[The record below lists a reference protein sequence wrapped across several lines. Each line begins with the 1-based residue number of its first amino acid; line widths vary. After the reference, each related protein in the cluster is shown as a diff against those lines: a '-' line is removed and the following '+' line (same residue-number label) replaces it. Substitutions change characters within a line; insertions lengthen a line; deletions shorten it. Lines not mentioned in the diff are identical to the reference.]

1 MFPRPVAAR
10 LLSLALVAL
19 APASPVLAET
29 APFDLQGPVL
39 KVTVTRG
46 GVTLPIAQVPDLA
59 AGDTLHI
66 AAALPGDQS
75 THYLLVG
82 GFLRGATNPPPKAWF
97 TSAETWKNKR
107 DTLTL
112 TVPKGARQALVFLAP
127 RTGGDFATLTGAVRG
142 RPGAF
147 VRAVQ
152 DLNQAALDRS
162 RLDAF
167 LAGIR
172 RGDAVGPDRLSTVS
186 PLLARSLAIK
196 FDSGCLL
203 KQPDLQAAC
212 LTQGRDSLVLADG
225 HSASLAETLS
235 GTPTDL
241 ALQVAATPQGGY
253 GYYSPYIG
261 VVRDVARILGAFQT
275 AQFQYIPALGLYQDD
290 RIALLLNAVPSFAK
304 PQSVMVAALPPIET
318 PLPPPLRLAD
328 PGATLCAGRP
338 GLLLPVEGAPLIY
351 STGYARNMALRLK
364 DRSGRDLEIPVAA
377 DPEQGGYVV
386 AGTGL
391 ATADLAAASE
401 GVLHGVWG
409 FTPFD
414 GPRVRL
420 VKAGAAWGIAQDG
433 SAVVGRDNAIT
444 LTGGASPCVADVSV
458 RLPSGATRTLA
469 WDAAGTDRLTVKLPL
484 AGVDPGAL
492 TLLVRHYGE
501 AEPQR
506 LAVQALAE
514 AGRVDG
520 FTLHAGDRTGV
531 LSGTRLDMVATLDLG
546 GTIFRPAGLRRVGDG
561 DQLDLATDTAPSLT
575 EGAARTARVRLV
587 DGRTL
592 TTRATVTAA
601 RPAYMVIARNAERT
615 GPAAPVPL
623 LLAGADAVAQDARL
637 TVSLRAE
644 GAAGF
649 AGTETIEL
657 VTAQARPPV
666 RLDAANGGL
675 SLQSDRVAIVT
686 LHPGALLGPTAYG
699 PLRLRVVRDGV
710 ASDWLPVGTLVR
722 LPVLT
727 GFTCAADGP
736 CRLSGRDLYLAASVQ
751 SGSASVPVPDGF
763 TGSAIEVPP
772 PGDGTLVVQ
781 LRDAPDQRA
790 TATVPTGPDRPTR
803 PAAPG

>member
-10 LLSLALVAL
+10 LSYTALLALVS
-19 APASPVLAET
+19 SPVLAET

-82 GFLRGATNPPPKAWF
+82 GFLRGATNPPPKSWF
-97 TSAETWKNKR
+97 TSAETWKSKR

-127 RTGGDFATLTGAVRG
+127 QTGGDFATLTGAVRG

-172 RGDAVGPDRLSTVS
+172 RGDAAGPDRLSTVS

-328 PGATLCAGRP
+328 PGATLCASRP
-338 GLLLPVEGAPLIY
+338 DLLLPVEGAPLIY
-351 STGYARNMALRLK
+351 STGYARNVALRLK
-364 DRSGRDLEIPVAA
+364 DRGGRDLEIPVAA

-386 AGTGL
+386 AGNGL
-391 ATADLAAASE
+391 ATADLAGTTE

-420 VKAGAAWGIAQDG
+420 VRAGPAWSVAQDG
-433 SAVVGRDNAIT
+433 SAVVGRNNVVE
-444 LTGGASPCVADVSV
+444 LTGGAGPCVANVSV

-469 WDAAGTDRLTVKLPL
+469 WDAAGPDRLAVKLPL
-484 AGVDPGAL
+484 AGVDPGTL
-492 TLLVRHYGE
+492 TLLVRQHGQT
-501 AEPQR
+501 EPQR
-506 LAVQALAE
+506 LTVQALAE

-531 LSGTRLDMVATLDLG
+531 LTGTRLDSVATLDLG
-546 GTIFRPAGLRRVGDG
+546 GTIFRPAGLRRVGDA
-561 DQLDLATDTAPSLT
+561 DQLSLTTDTAPTLADGTSK
-575 EGAARTARVRLV
+575 AARVRLV

-601 RPAYMVIARNAERT
+601 RPAYTLIARSAERT
-615 GPAAPVPL
+615 GPAAPIPL
-623 LLAGADAVAQDARL
+623 LLAGADAVAQDAQL

-644 GAAGF
+644 GTARL
-649 AGTETIEL
+649 AGTEVVEL
-657 VTAQARPPV
+657 ATDQDRPPV
-666 RLDAANGGL
+666 RLDAGNGAF

-686 LHPGALLGPTAYG
+686 MRPGALLGPTAYG
-699 PLRLRVVRDGV
+699 PLRVRVVKDGV
-710 ASDWLPVGTLVR
+710 ASDWVPVGTLVR

-727 GFTCAADGP
+727 GFACAADGP
-736 CRLSGRDLYLAASVQ
+736 CRLTGRDLYLAAAVQ
-751 SGSASVPVPDGF
+751 AGGASVPVPDGF
-763 TGSAIEVPP
+763 TGSSVELPRPA
-772 PGDGTLVVQ
+772 DARLVVQ

-790 TATVPTGPDRPTR
+790 TATLPSPRS
-803 PAAPG
+803 